1 MPSTRSV
8 AVVVVNANSGAHVG
22 RTLDALAQQTVPP
35 QRTIVVDNASTDGST
50 DEIAR
55 AHPAVELVR
64 LDENVGFAAA
74 NNLGARLAEDCDWI
88 ATLNPDAFP
97 EPGWLAALLDAAD
110 AHPEYASFGSRLV
123 SAANDAVLDGTG
135 DRYHVNGF
143 AWRRDHGGPAAT
155 VRRSGEVFSPC
166 AAAALYRRDAFLAVG
181 GFDEAFFC
189 YFEDTDLAFR
199 LRLLGH
205 RCLYVDD
212 AVALHVGS
220 ASTGRLSDF
229 TLFHQYR
236 NCVWTYAKDM
246 PWPLLVAYLPQHV
259 LTQLLLLAWGLR
271 RRRARV
277 VLRAQWAALRGLP
290 AVLVRRRVVQGRRVV
305 GVRELRRS
313 MARGASA
320 YVVAAGRA
328 RAAS

>member
-1 MPSTRSV
+1 MPSVGSV
-8 AVVVVNANSGAHVG
+8 AVVVVNASSGAHIG
-22 RTLDALAQQTVPP
+22 RTLDALARQTVRPR
-35 QRTIVVDNASTDGST
+35 RTIVVDNASADGSA
-50 DEIAR
+50 DAIAR
-55 AHPAVELVR
+55 LHPDAELVR
-64 LDENVGFAAA
+64 LAENVGFAAA
-74 NNLGARLAEDCDWI
+74 SNLGARLAGGCDWI

-97 EPGWLAALLDAAD
+97 EPGWLEALLGAAD
-110 AHPEYASFGSRLV
+110 ANPAYASFGSRLV
-123 SAANDAVLDGTG
+123 CAADEAVLDGTG

-143 AWRRDHGGPAAT
+143 AWRRDHGCSATT

-166 AAAALYRRDAFLAVG
+166 AAAALYRRDAFLEVG

-205 RCLYVDD
+205 RSLYVGE

-220 ASTGRLSDF
+220 ASAGRLSDF

-259 LTQLLLLAWGLR
+259 LTQLLLLVWGVR
-271 RRRARV
+271 RRRARI
-277 VLRAQWAALRGLP
+277 VLRAQWAALTGLP
-290 AVLVRRRVVQGRRVV
+290 GVLARRRRVQGRRVV
-305 GVRELRRS
+305 GARELRRS
-313 MARGASA
+313 MARGLSA
-320 YVVAAGRA
+320 YVAAAGRA
-328 RAAS
+328 RAVS

>member
-1 MPSTRSV
+1 MASV
-8 AVVVVNANSGAHVG
+8 AVVVVSANSRAHI
-22 RTLDALAQQTVPP
+22 RATLDAIARQTVRPR
-35 QRTIVVDNASTDGST
+35 RTIVVDNASSDGSV

-55 AHPAVELVR
+55 DYPHVELVR
-64 LDENVGFAAA
+64 LEDNVGFAAA
-74 NNLGARLAEDCDWI
+74 NNLGARLAGDCEWI

-97 EPGWLAALLDAAD
+97 AEDWLETLLAAAAAEPD
-110 AHPEYASFGSRLV
+110 FACFGSRLV
-123 SAANDAVLDGTG
+123 LAGDDSLLDGTG

-143 AWRRDHGGPAAT
+143 AWRRDHGSAAAT
-155 VRRSGEVFSPC
+155 VRESSEIFSPS
-166 AAAALYRRDAFLAVG
+166 AAAALYRRDAFLAAG

-205 RCLYVDD
+205 RCLYVDG

-236 NCVWTYAKDM
+236 NLAWTYAKDM
-246 PWPLLVAYLPQHV
+246 PWPLLLAYLPQHV
-259 LTQLLLLAWGLR
+259 LFQLLLLGWGVR

-277 VLRAQWAALRGLP
+277 VVRAQWAALRGLP
-290 AVLVRRRVVQGRRVV
+290 AVLRRRRAVQRRRVVGA
-305 GVRELRRS
+305 RELRRS
-313 MARGASA
+313 MARGASVYA
-320 YVVAAGRA
+320 VAAGRSQRLA
-328 RAAS
+328 RT